1 MVSITRDCILEKY
14 HKSKASPAAV
24 KMARKRTVRS
34 RRKLRRILSPGMV
47 APFGSVDPGSSMRL
61 RPRCQD
67 GFRESPFRNLLREAQ
82 RFLYRNGAALQP
94 LRQVLTLHQLE
105 DEEELPVQLFE
116 TIDRSDVG
124 MIQR

>member
-47 APFGSVDPGSSMRL
+47 APFRSVDPGSSMRL

-67 GFRESPFRNLLREAQ
+67 GFRERDSSRPARSALL
-82 RFLYRNGAALQP
+82 
-94 LRQVLTLHQLE
+94 
-105 DEEELPVQLFE
+105 QLFE
-116 TIDRSDVG
+116 PVENDVDLRERRGRGGGGGERS
-124 MIQR
+124 